1 MDSKDKQTKDLLR
14 SRLRSWQ
21 VDYDL
26 AGLRGRDGLARLPDE
41 EREQW
46 ERLWSDV
53 DALLRR
59 VSGPE

>member
-1 MDSKDKQTKDLLR
+1 MSQVRLWMLRWQTNPDLDSVR
-14 SRLRSWQ
+14 
-21 VDYDL
+21 
-26 AGLRGRDGLARLPDE
+26 ARDGLARLPDG

-53 DALLRR
+53 EALLRR